1 VKGKQILI
9 VAVVALATVV
19 AFDQFKNRRPGQ

>member
-1 VKGKQILI
+1 MKGKQILI

-19 AFDQFKNRRPGQ
+19 AFDQFKARRGA